1 MCVRA
6 SKASDACLRFFGV
19 CLSQTASCENRVSA
33 ETGGGWEKEGWCETT
48 PTRSLPATPTH
59 HAPKTEGGGAIH
71 SSHTRNGGPKEA
83 TSRARGYCT
92 NSQMMPLK
100 KKQSVLK
107 RRRLKL
113 TRMVSAGR
121 T

>member
-1 MCVRA
+1 MKKPRP
-6 SKASDACLRFFGV
+6 DHYPLHPH
-19 CLSQTASCENRVSA
+19 
-33 ETGGGWEKEGWCETT
+33 TT
-48 PTRSLPATPTH
+48 PQRQKEAVRYIL
-59 HAPKTEGGGAIH
+59 AIH
-71 SSHTRNGGPKEA
+71 VTVGQKEA

>member
-6 SKASDACLRFFGV
+6 SKASGACLRFFGV
-19 CLSQTASCENRVSA
+19 CLSQTASCENRVSV

-48 PTRSLPATPTH
+48 PTRSLPATPPQRQKE
-59 HAPKTEGGGAIH
+59 AVRYILAIC
-71 SSHTRNGGPKEA
+71 TRNGGPKEA

-100 KKQSVLK
+100 KKTKCAQASAPEAHQ
-107 RRRLKL
+107 
-113 TRMVSAGR
+113 MVSAGR